1 MFDLNQA
8 FKLTLSFL
16 ALLAT
21 CIQTGHSNE
30 QQKQGLNDS
39 GGILSSPISG
49 ELSFTLPYQGL
60 SKKLGKRFIKGHEQF
75 DEIWVLAPAPGV
87 WGLGPTFNEANCLG
101 CHPNNSRAQPAKEGA
116 EIEKGNVIKFGYRN
130 TNGDVIPSHPWYGDQ
145 LQNRAA
151 ENRVPIEGNA
161 IVTYE
166 TINFEYPDATVV
178 TLKKPIITLKNLNF
192 GDLDE
197 STLVSMRVAPQVIGL
212 GLLEWV
218 PDEDLLEIAERQKE
232 EGLSGRPNYVID
244 LETERVVIGRF
255 GWKAAQPNL
264 KQQTAVAFHSD
275 IGATTFFFP
284 EKNCPEVQIDC
295 KELPSAA
302 KCGGQG
308 GCTGNNFRPEVL
320 PSRLKNITTYLQT
333 LNIPKRRIT
342 DSEEVLAGEAL
353 FHESGCA
360 SCHASTLITGQNAIL
375 KELTNMA
382 FHPYTDLLLH
392 DMGEQLSDHR
402 PEGSANGQEWR
413 TPPLWGIGLMNEIS
427 GGLALLHDGR
437 ATTIEE
443 AILWHG
449 GEALSS
455 RQKFADLIKPERDRV
470 IKFINSL

>member
-1 MFDLNQA
+1 
-8 FKLTLSFL
+8 
-16 ALLAT
+16 
-21 CIQTGHSNE
+21 
-30 QQKQGLNDS
+30 
-39 GGILSSPISG
+39 
-49 ELSFTLPYQGL
+49 
-60 SKKLGKRFIKGHEQF
+60 
-75 DEIWVLAPAPGV
+75 
-87 WGLGPTFNEANCLG
+87 
-101 CHPNNSRAQPAKEGA
+101 
-116 EIEKGNVIKFGYRN
+116 
-130 TNGDVIPSHPWYGDQ
+130 VIPSHPWYGDQ

-161 IVTYE
+161 VVTYE
-166 TINFEYPDATVV
+166 TSNFQYPDKTVV
-178 TLKKPIITLKNLNF
+178 TLKKPIIELENLNF
-192 GDLDE
+192 GDIDE

-218 PDEDLLEIAERQKE
+218 ADKDLLEIAERQKE
-232 EGLSGRPNYVID
+232 EGISGRPNYVID

-275 IGATTFFFP
+275 IGATTFFFS
-284 EKNCPEVQIDC
+284 EKNCPEVQVGC
-295 KELPSAA
+295 RELPSAA

-333 LNIPKRRIT
+333 LNIPKRRII
-342 DSEEVLAGEAL
+342 DSDAVIAGENL

-360 SCHASTLITGQNAIL
+360 SCHAPTMRTGNKALI
-375 KELTNMA
+375 KELTNMV

-402 PEGSANGQEWR
+402 PEGSATGQEWR
-413 TPPLWGIGLMNEIS
+413 TPPLWGIGLIKEIS

-437 ATTIEE
+437 AASIEE

-449 GEALSS
+449 GEALPS
-455 RQKFADLIKPERDRV
+455 RQKFVDLAKPERDR
-470 IKFINSL
+470 IIEFINSL

>member
-1 MFDLNQA
+1 MYDLSRA
-8 FKLTLSFL
+8 FKLAFSM
-16 ALLAT
+16 ALLVA
-21 CIQTGHSNE
+21 CIQPAYSND
-30 QQKQGLNDS
+30 QKKQGLNDS
-39 GGILSSPISG
+39 GGKLSSPVSG
-49 ELSFTLPYQGL
+49 ELSFRLPYEGL
-60 SKKLGKRFIKGHEQF
+60 SKKHGKRFIKGHEQF

-87 WGLGPTFNEANCLG
+87 WGLGPTFNEANCEG
-101 CHPNNSRAQPAKEGA
+101 CHPNNSRAQPAKMGTQV
-116 EIEKGNVIKFGYRN
+116 EKGNVIKFGYRHP
-130 TNGDVIPSHPWYGDQ
+130 NGDVIPSHPWYGDQ

-161 IVTYE
+161 VVTYE
-166 TINFEYPDATVV
+166 TINYEYPDKTLV
-178 TLKKPIITLKNLNF
+178 TLKKPIIELEDLNF
-192 GDLDE
+192 GEIDE

-218 PDEDLLEIAERQKE
+218 PDEDLLKIAERQKR

-255 GWKAAQPNL
+255 GWKATQPNL

-284 EKNCPEVQIDC
+284 EKNCPEIQIGC
-295 KELPSAA
+295 RELPSAA

-320 PSRLKNITTYLQT
+320 PSRLRNITTYLQT
-333 LNIPKRRIT
+333 LNIPERRIT
-342 DSEEVLAGEAL
+342 DSEEVIAGETL

-360 SCHASTLITGQNAIL
+360 SCHAPTLRTGKKALL
-375 KELTNMA
+375 KELTDMV

-392 DMGEQLSDHR
+392 DMGEQLADHR
-402 PEGSANGQEWR
+402 SEGSATGREWR
-413 TPPLWGIGLMNEIS
+413 TPPLWGIGLINEIS

-437 ATTIEE
+437 AASIEE

-449 GEALSS
+449 GEASSS
-455 RQKFADLIKPERDRV
+455 RQKFVSLAKPERERV

>member
-1 MFDLNQA
+1 MLSFKRA
-8 FKLTLSFL
+8 FKFIFCLTLVVGLVKVGYS
-16 ALLAT
+16 
-21 CIQTGHSNE
+21 E
-30 QQKQGLNDS
+30 QNQGLSDS
-39 GGILSSPISG
+39 GGLMSSSQSG
-49 ELSFTLPYQGL
+49 ELSFTLPYEGL
-60 SKKLGKRFIKGHEQF
+60 SAKLGKRFIKGHEQF

-87 WGLGPTFNEANCLG
+87 WGLGPTFNEANCEG
-101 CHPNNSRAQPAKEGA
+101 CHPKNSRAQPAKDGA
-116 EIEKGNVIKFGYRN
+116 EIEKGNVIKLGHR
-130 TNGDVIPSHPWYGDQ
+130 GAKGEVVPSHPWYGDQ

-161 IVTYE
+161 QVT
-166 TINFEYPDATVV
+166 FEYSQFTYPDNTSV
-178 TLKKPIITLKNLNF
+178 TLKRPIIRVKNLNF

-197 STLVSMRVAPQVIGL
+197 STVVSMRIAPQVIGL

-218 PDEDLLEIAERQKE
+218 SEQNLLEIAERQKK

-244 LETERVVIGRF
+244 LETERAVIGRF

-284 EKNCPEVQIDC
+284 EKNCPQIQVGC
-295 KELPSAA
+295 RELPSAA

-320 PSRLKNITTYLQT
+320 PSRLKNITTYLQA
-333 LNIPKRRIT
+333 LNIPERRIE
-342 DSEEVLAGEAL
+342 DPEETLAGEIL
-353 FHESGCA
+353 FRDSGCA
-360 SCHASTLITGQNAIL
+360 SCHVPTLVTGEITIL
-375 KELTNMA
+375 KELNNMS
-382 FHPYTDLLLH
+382 FHPYTDLLIH

-402 PEGSANGQEWR
+402 PEGSATGQEWR
-413 TPPLWGIGLMNEIS
+413 TPPLWGIGLVNTIS
-427 GGLALLHDGR
+427 GSLGLLHDGR
-437 ATTIEE
+437 AASIEE

-455 RQKFADLIKPERDRV
+455 RQKFVDLAKPERERV

>member
-1 MFDLNQA
+1 MYYLNQA
-8 FKLTLSFL
+8 FKLSFAL
-16 ALLAT
+16 AILVA
-21 CIQTGHSNE
+21 CIQPGHSHD

-39 GGILSSPISG
+39 GGILSSPASG
-49 ELSFTLPYQGL
+49 ELSFTLPYEGL

-87 WGLGPTFNEANCLG
+87 WGLGPTFNEANCEG
-101 CHPNNSRAQPAKEGA
+101 CHPNNSRAQPAKIGDQV
-116 EIEKGNVIKFGYRN
+116 EKGNVIKFGYRD

-161 IVTYE
+161 VVTYE
-166 TINFEYPDATVV
+166 TSNFQYPDKTVV
-178 TLKKPIITLKNLNF
+178 TLKKPIIELENLNF
-192 GDLDE
+192 GDIDE

-218 PDEDLLEIAERQKE
+218 ADKDLLKIAERQNKE
-232 EGLSGRPNYVID
+232 GISGRPNYVID

-275 IGATTFFFP
+275 IGATTFFFS
-284 EKNCPEVQIDC
+284 EKNCPEVQVGC
-295 KELPSAA
+295 RELPSAA

-333 LNIPKRRIT
+333 LNIPKRRII
-342 DSEEVLAGEAL
+342 DSDAVIAGENL

-360 SCHASTLITGQNAIL
+360 SCHAPTMRTGNKALI
-375 KELTNMA
+375 KELTNMV

-402 PEGSANGQEWR
+402 PEGSATGQEWR
-413 TPPLWGIGLMNEIS
+413 TPPLWGIGLIKEIS

-437 ATTIEE
+437 AASIEE

-449 GEALSS
+449 GEALPS
-455 RQKFADLIKPERDRV
+455 RQKFVGLAKPERDR
-470 IKFINSL
+470 IIEFINSL